1 MMGVKIMSLY
11 AKLNKIAE
19 QIESQ
24 LSAMQRVEA
33 ATINASV
40 MPLVSALGY
49 STHDLHEVF
58 PEYPVLDNTAA
69 VDLAILRD
77 SKPIILIEAK
87 RAREKLG
94 DKHWKQLQQYFNY
107 TDVSFGILT
116 NGLEYQFYADFDKP
130 NVMDRQPFLVID
142 VRDLDEAAVKSLE
155 GFTKSRFDPQT
166 SLREWRIRRLIE
178 QEFAQPSDD
187 FVRHFAK
194 QVHHG
199 ALWKEVVDEYR
210 PVLKRELD
218 AYIGRGQTVPPPPN
232 GVVRVP
238 IFAVHHSRRFQA
250 ILYVDD
256 VMNWHKKVIIIEFE
270 GKQMA
275 HTEAT
280 CCAIRKLNPD
290 AKSQPPSLQFW
301 RFTHPVSGEEQ
312 PIKVICDDVKRGGD
326 LRQKLAVPGSR
337 GAPQD
342 APRTAM

>member
-1 MMGVKIMSLY
+1 MSLY
-11 AKLNKIAE
+11 AKLNKFAE
-19 QIESQ
+19 QVESQ

-49 STHDLHEVF
+49 STHDLDEVF

-166 SLREWRIRRLIE
+166 SLREWRIRKLIQ

-187 FVRHFAK
+187 FVRHFAR

-210 PVLKRELD
+210 LVLKRVLHS
-218 AYIGRGQTVPPPPN
+218 YVGRVEVEPPLLPPTPDE
-232 GVVRVP
+232 VIRVP
-238 IFAVHHSRRFQA
+238 IFAIHQGHRFNG
-250 ILYVDD
+250 ILHVDD

-280 CCAIRKLNPD
+280 RCAVRKLNPD
-290 AKSQPPSLQFW
+290 AKTQPPGLQFW

-312 PIKVICDDVKRGGD
+312 PIQVICDDVKRGGN
-326 LRQKLAVPGSR
+326 LRQKLTVPGNP
-337 GAPQD
+337 GAPQY

>member
-1 MMGVKIMSLY
+1 MMGVKIMSLF

-40 MPLVSALGY
+40 MPIVSALGY
-49 STHDLHEVF
+49 STHDLDEVF

-87 RAREKLG
+87 RAREKLV

-130 NVMDRQPFLVID
+130 NVMDRQPFLIID

-210 PVLKRELD
+210 LVLKRELD
-218 AYIGRGQTVPPPPN
+218 AYIGRGQTVPPPPY

-238 IFAVHHSRRFQA
+238 IFAVHQSRRFQA
-250 ILYVDD
+250 FLYVDD

-280 CCAIRKLNPD
+280 RCAVRKLNPD
-290 AKSQPPSLQFW
+290 AKTQPSSLQFW

-312 PIKVICDDVKRGGD
+312 PIQVICDDVKTGGN
-326 LRQKLAVPGSR
+326 LRQKLAVPGNS
-337 GAPQD
+337 GAPQY